1 MTTTHH
7 SHQAQKPASAVAN
20 SFSKRTLAIFA
31 VCLVSLAPGISSAKK
46 PARSPDA
53 GCVLLLSPYPDY
65 ITAGEAYQVKM
76 VRDPSYPGAFRSPT
90 VQFFVTYPTTDGTT
104 LTDETQKIPTGSF
117 YVIYWQVGFVAPPKG
132 EVAIGEEAVLAA
144 TVTET
149 LESKNGKRKQYK
161 TTVCTTTATMMEPM
175 PLPAN

>member
-1 MTTTHH
+1 MTTTHR
-7 SHQAQKPASAVAN
+7 SHQAQRPTSAVPI
-20 SFSKRTLAIFA
+20 SFSKRIATLFA
-31 VCLVSLAPGISSAKK
+31 VCLVLLAPGISSAKK
-46 PARSPDA
+46 PARTPDA

-90 VQFFVTYPTTDGTT
+90 VQFFVTYPTKDGTT

-117 YVIYWQVGFVAPPKG
+117 YVIYWQVGFVAPPKSK
-132 EVAIGEEAVLAA
+132 VAIGDEAVLAA

-149 LESKNGKRKQYK
+149 LGSKNGKRKRHK
-161 TTVCTTTATMMEPM
+161 TTVCTTTATMIEPM
-175 PLPAN
+175 PVN